1 LAENPLATVGRL
13 FGGLVLM
20 QGGLGHQ
27 VLGQLVIMNTNEVAM
42 AAASVVLAA
51 SSGQRSAVGQMALRT
66 VAPALAVRALL
77 TRQEER
83 IDRKRVLLEQRER
96 AFEQRA
102 RRFVADACER
112 ELRHRASVGRG
123 RRPKR
128 RRTGARAVSQPLLP
142 LRSRKR

>member
-96 AFEQRA
+96 TFEQRA
-102 RRFVADACER
+102 RRFVADGCER
-112 ELRHRASVGRG
+112 ELRHRASVRRG
-123 RRPKR
+123 RRP
-128 RRTGARAVSQPLLP
+128 
-142 LRSRKR
+142 SRPW